1 MKIRIVGELTNID
14 DKKRIAIIRVKQEV
28 DNPLA
33 LHFIAEFYEAVLKNM
48 RDYNEDAFDEAMMKF
63 VDEDYDR
70 LVAKVE
76 KELNNE
82 S

>member
-1 MKIRIVGELTNID
+1 MKIRIVGELTNVD
-14 DKKRIAIIRVKQEV
+14 EKRSAIVRVKQEV

-33 LHFIAEFYEAVLKNM
+33 LHFLAEFYEAILKSM
-48 RDYNEDAFDEAMMKF
+48 RNYNEDAFDEAMMKF